1 MITWISKRAGL
12 FGLCMGLSA
21 CDGVDTAGFIGGLMP
36 GGKVENVALS
46 QTLMANGAFT
56 LVPPDGFCIDQSTLR
71 QQFALM
77 SRCDTLG
84 AASLA
89 RGAPVGLITISV
101 ADLAPDAPLS
111 TAQEIADAT
120 KLSRFD
126 AEEGGADTLTFRAEG
141 TPPAQDLDV
150 VHWRAV
156 ARVQD
161 HMLGIALYGPKDARA
176 VSDEGREILHSLIRR
191 SRAGG

>member
-1 MITWISKRAGL
+1 MV
-12 FGLCMGLSA
+12 GLCLSLSA
-21 CDGVDTAGFIGGLMP
+21 CNGVNPADFIGGILP

-56 LVPPDGFCIDQSTLR
+56 LVPPDGFCIDRSSLQ

-84 AASLA
+84 APSLA
-89 RGAPVGLITISV
+89 GGAPIGLITISV
-101 ADLAPDAPLS
+101 AALAPDLPLL
-111 TAQEIADAT
+111 TAQEIAVAAN
-120 KLSRFD
+120 LSGYD
-126 AEEGGADTLTFRAEG
+126 AEQTSNDTLTFRAEG
-141 TPPAQDLDV
+141 TPPANGLDV
-150 VHWRAV
+150 THWRAV

-161 HMLGIALYGPKDARA
+161 QMLGIALYGPRDARA
-176 VSDEGREILHSLIRR
+176 VSEEGRDILNSLVRR

>member
-12 FGLCMGLSA
+12 VGLCLGLSA
-21 CDGVDTAGFIGGLMP
+21 CNGVDTAGFIGGLIP

-56 LVPPDGFCIDQSTLR
+56 LVPPDGFCIDKSSLR

-77 SRCDTLG
+77 ARCDTLG

-89 RGAPVGLITISV
+89 GGAPAGLITVSV
-101 ADLAPDAPLS
+101 AALAPEAPLA
-111 TAQEIADAT
+111 TAQEIAAAS
-120 KLSRFD
+120 KLSSFD
-126 AEEGGADTLTFRAEG
+126 AQEGGSDTLTFRAEG
-141 TPPAQDLDV
+141 TPPTQDLDV
-150 VHWRAV
+150 MHWRAV
-156 ARVQD
+156 ARVNDQ
-161 HMLGIALYGPKDARA
+161 MLGIALYGPKDARA
-176 VSDEGREILHSLIRR
+176 VSEEGREILNSLIRR